1 MVEKNNQA
9 ITPANFNQQSH
20 KTSWLT
26 LSEAQ
31 ALLGV
36 SRKTLYRYMDRK
48 LLTYRKAANGRRY
61 IEEEQ
66 INTFI
71 DQQMATTLLPK
82 DNTKPDNLDVSKQL
96 AILNTKVERQ
106 NQLLETMIE
115 LYKPES
121 MHELLVKL
129 KHC

>member
-1 MVEKNNQA
+1 MLEKNNQA
-9 ITPANFNQQSH
+9 ITPANSKQPC
-20 KTSWLT
+20 KKASWLT

-36 SRKTLYRYMDRK
+36 SRKTLYRYMDRQ
-48 LLTYRKAANGRRY
+48 LFTYRKAANGRRY
-61 IEEEQ
+61 IEDEHL
-66 INTFI
+66 NVFI
-71 DQQMATTLLPK
+71 EKKMATTPLSQ
-82 DNTKPDNLDVSKQL
+82 DNIKQGNSEVSKQL

-106 NQLLETMIE
+106 NRLLETMIE

-129 KHC
+129 KH